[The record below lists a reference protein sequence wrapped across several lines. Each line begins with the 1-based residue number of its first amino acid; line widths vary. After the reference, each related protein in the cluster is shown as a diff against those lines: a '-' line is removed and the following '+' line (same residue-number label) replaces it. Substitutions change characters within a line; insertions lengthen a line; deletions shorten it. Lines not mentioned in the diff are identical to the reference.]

1 MSPRMAK
8 LDLQLVHVA
17 SGRLLAERLEKPRTF
32 IGRGVGLMFR
42 RSLPAGHGMLIDP
55 CNGIHMLFMRFPI
68 DAVFLDRR
76 DRVKRV
82 YRRVA
87 PWYGVVWIVWGA
99 QKVVELP
106 AGSLEGLELPAGE
119 QMEFARPR

>member
-1 MSPRMAK
+1 MAK

-17 SGRLLAERLEKPRTF
+17 SGQILAQTLEKPRTF
-32 IGRGVGLMFR
+32 VGRGVGLMFR
-42 RSLPAGHGMLIDP
+42 GTLPAGHGMLIDP

-68 DAVFLDRR
+68 DALFLDRI

-82 YRRVA
+82 YHKVP
-87 PWYGVVWIVWGA
+87 PWYGVVWLVWGA
-99 QKVVELP
+99 EKVVELP
-106 AGSLEGLELPAGE
+106 AGTLEGIDLPVGE

>member
-1 MSPRMAK
+1 MAK

-17 SGRLLAERLEKPRTF
+17 SGQILAQTLEKPRTF
-32 IGRGVGLMFR
+32 VGRGIGLMFR
-42 RSLPAGHGMLIDP
+42 GSLPAGHGMLIDP

-68 DAVFLDRR
+68 DALFLDRV

-82 YRRVA
+82 YQKVP
-87 PWYGVVWIVWGA
+87 PWYGVVWLVWGA
-99 QKVVELP
+99 EKVVELP
-106 AGSLEGLELPAGE
+106 AGTLQGVDLPVGE

>member
-1 MSPRMAK
+1 MAK

-17 SGRLLAERLEKPRTF
+17 SGQILAQTLEKPRTF
-32 IGRGVGLMFR
+32 VGRGIGLMFR
-42 RSLPAGHGMLIDP
+42 GMLPAGHGMLIDP

-68 DAVFLDRR
+68 DALFLDRI

-82 YRRVA
+82 YHKVP
-87 PWYGVVWIVWGA
+87 PWYGVVWLVWGA
-99 QKVVELP
+99 EKVVELP
-106 AGSLEGLELPAGE
+106 AGTLDGIDLPVGE